1 MNLIFSSAI
10 ATYRCFSSKA
20 AAGKNR
26 NLAQR
31 AMSSKKDSSR
41 NESSSSSSKPPN
53 KRTRVKWTVQQS
65 QVLDAISAGKSV
77 FVTGSA
83 GTGKTFL
90 IQHIIRKLRRIY
102 GRSRVYVTASTGVS
116 ACALNGYTLHSFAGI
131 GLGEATAE
139 ELLHKV
145 CSNQRACHRWKMV
158 QALII
163 DEISLISGELFDKLE
178 FIARKIRSSINGSD
192 EEMVWGGIQV
202 VASGDFFQLPPIF
215 NKKTQKFAFEAC
227 SWNLSFDTQIDLTT
241 VFRQSDPQ
249 LIKLLQGIRKGEYDF
264 EDLNLLENHCSKLEP
279 DSLAVKLYPRNDD
292 VYIVNKK
299 HLDSLHQDLIGYRAV
314 DSGEDSW
321 KQQLKLGIAPDFL
334 ELCVGAR
341 VMLTKNLDARHK
353 LVNGATGT
361 VIGFESVNGTD
372 KTFGTNWLP
381 IVKFDFQ
388 PEKLIIGPET
398 WSIMDGEEVVAVRKQ
413 IPLIL
418 AWALSIHKCQGMTLD
433 CLYTDLNR
441 AFGYGMVYVALS
453 RVKSLE
459 GLHLSSFNPN
469 MIKVHP
475 KVLNFYNRLCS
486 QLDQPK
492 KDAVTKKRTKKQG
505 GSSTCNQ

>member
-1 MNLIFSSAI
+1 MNLLFSSAI

-20 AAGKNR
+20 AGKNR
-26 NLAQR
+26 HLLQR
-31 AMSSKKDSSR
+31 AMSKKDSRS
-41 NESSSSSSKPPN
+41 ESSKP
-53 KRTRVKWTVQQS
+53 KRTRVKWTEQQS

-90 IQHIIRKLRRIY
+90 IQHIIRKLRRIH

-139 ELLHKV
+139 ELLYKV
-145 CSNQRACHRWKMV
+145 CSNERVRRRWEMV

-163 DEISLISGELFDKLE
+163 DEISLISGELYDKLE
-178 FIARKIRSSINGSD
+178 FIARKIRSLDASK
-192 EEMVWGGIQV
+192 EMVWGGIQLV
-202 VASGDFFQLPPIF
+202 VSGDFFQLPPIF
-215 NKKTQKFAFEAC
+215 NKKTQKFAFEATT
-227 SWNLSFDTQIDLTT
+227 WNLSFDMQIDLTI
-241 VFRQSDPQ
+241 VFRQSEPQ
-249 LIKLLQGIRKGEYDF
+249 LIKVLQGIKKGEYDY

-279 DSLAVKLYPRNDD
+279 DPLAVKLYPRNED
-292 VYIVNKK
+292 VYRVNKM
-299 HLDSLHQDLIGYRAV
+299 HLDSLNENLICYRAV
-314 DSGEDSW
+314 DSGEASW
-321 KQQLKLGIAPDFL
+321 KEQLKLGIAPDFL

-341 VMLTKNLDARHK
+341 VMLTKNLNAQQK
-353 LVNGATGT
+353 LVNGAAGT
-361 VIGFESVNGTD
+361 VIGFELVNGTD

-381 IVKFDFQ
+381 VVKFDFG

-398 WSIMDGEEVVAVRKQ
+398 WSIMDGEEVVARRKQ

-418 AWALSIHKCQGMTLD
+418 AWALSIHKCQGMTLNS
-433 CLYTDLNR
+433 LYTDLNR

-459 GLHLSSFNPN
+459 GLHLSSFNPKT
-469 MIKVHP
+469 IKVHP
-475 KVLNFYNRLCS
+475 KVLNFYERLCS
-486 QLDQPK
+486 QQDQPK
-492 KDAVTKKRTKKQG
+492 EDAVTKNKAAAAANELVVPRSNLNTRK
-505 GSSTCNQ
+505 S